1 MIVVIAD
8 AVVPVEQKYED
19 KREKNIF
26 IIFLRIFIIEHLDQW
41 RHWSSASCTTAVNQE
56 GELRHQLCLQY

>member
-19 KREKNIF
+19 KREKNIYIYYF
-26 IIFLRIFIIEHLDQW
+26 FKNIIEHLDQW
-41 RHWSSASCTTAVNQE
+41 RHWSSASCTTAVDQQ